1 MWSLSADTEVTG
13 VVDGG
18 LGPEGLA
25 LLVILLDPGVLVV
38 DVEGG
43 GDPLGYDPGAE
54 STGCAPIDPLL
65 EDQGDL
71 IGAADVQVVTDYL
84 LEEHPSG
91 ELGGRVLG

>member
-1 MWSLSADTEVTG
+1 MDVEETPVGQKADLPEGGKIVEPSADTEVTG

-18 LGPEGLA
+18 FGPEGLA

-54 STGCAPIDPLL
+54 LTLFSKIKET
-65 EDQGDL
+65 
-71 IGAADVQVVTDYL
+71 
-84 LEEHPSG
+84 
-91 ELGGRVLG
+91 